1 MTSRV
6 AADLVKKTT
15 ENMETPVA
23 DKVGHVDSARLSHH
37 GSSTSSNK
45 YFLETLRPTV
55 AFISAGDGYPNSR
68 YGHPTRAVLNR
79 LHNIKPLGLKAVY
92 ATNKGETPK
101 GLREKDLA
109 LVSVVERNIVLR
121 SDGKYFSVNGEQY
134 LSDGAVSP
142 AVSASTPTSETC
154 TSHKR
159 KPDDAGS

>member
-1 MTSRV
+1 
-6 AADLVKKTT
+6 
-15 ENMETPVA
+15 METPVA

-37 GSSTSSNK
+37 GSSTSANK